1 MTEFIYLMLEKIG
14 YTHPL
19 HPAVVHMPIGAA
31 IFALLALLYSRSSQ
45 NERVADTAYHLQ
57 VFGLIFTPITMF
69 VGYMD
74 WQQFY
79 SGAGDGHIYAKI
91 GLGFVLIICF
101 AANVL
106 LGREG
111 VLENKKFLGG
121 TVACF
126 LVAIAIG
133 FLGGE
138 LQYGG

>member
-1 MTEFIYLMLEKIG
+1 MTEFIYLMLEKVG

-19 HPAVVHMPIGAA
+19 HPAVVHMPIAAA
-31 IFALLALLYSRSSQ
+31 IFALLALLYSRSSK
-45 NERVADTAYHLQ
+45 NERIADTVYHLQ

-79 SGAGDGHIYAKI
+79 GGASDFHITAKI
-91 GLGFVLIICF
+91 ILGFVLIVCF

>member
-1 MTEFIYLMLEKIG
+1 MTEFIYLMLAKIG

-31 IFALLALLYSRSSQ
+31 IFALLALLYSRKSQ

-79 SGAGDGHIYAKI
+79 GGGSDFHIYSKI
-91 GLGFVLIICF
+91 VLGFFLMAGF
-101 AANVL
+101 AVNVL
-106 LGREG
+106 AGREG
-111 VLENKKFLGG
+111 VLENKKFFSG
-121 TVACF
+121 TVAVF
-126 LVAIAIG
+126 LIAIVIG